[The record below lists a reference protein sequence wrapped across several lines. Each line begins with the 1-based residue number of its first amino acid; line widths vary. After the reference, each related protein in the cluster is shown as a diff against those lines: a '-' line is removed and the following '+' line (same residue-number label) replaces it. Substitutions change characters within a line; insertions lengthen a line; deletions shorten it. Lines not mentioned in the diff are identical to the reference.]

1 MPVYPLS
8 EPVFERMNS
17 LNLPSLHSLKTP
29 VVWNEDVYALG
40 RDSESDGKLHKYSP
54 TSNEWSSFSVP
65 SSIYASNSVLTTY
78 NSKLLLINGK
88 DMTLWE
94 FTNGDFAFK
103 ESCIKPIPSTYS
115 SQCSGVYNILATS
128 SDKYLTIIREDRLQR
143 IRNQLIYNGK
153 DWKLRQLEQIRLMSG
168 SSHNMVAI
176 DRHAV
181 FLIESNEWRNDVS
194 ILRALLMMTSFEE
207 NEDKAMAAISWEK
220 LEMIS
225 LKEFD
230 ALLCGRKYSII
241 IQNQQFYCVDS
252 KGIIFTTFL
261 QSPIVPIVWGNSGIN
276 FDQAPHLVGLPDGA
290 LLMIG
295 TINNQDGSQL
305 DVIKVSQKGNLYK

>member
-1 MPVYPLS
+1 MYPLS

-194 ILRALLMMTSFEE
+194 ILRALLMMTNFEE

-261 QSPIVPIVWGNSGIN
+261 QSPIVPIVWGNSGVN

>member
-1 MPVYPLS
+1 
-8 EPVFERMNS
+8 
-17 LNLPSLHSLKTP
+17 
-29 VVWNEDVYALG
+29 
-40 RDSESDGKLHKYSP
+40 
-54 TSNEWSSFSVP
+54 
-65 SSIYASNSVLTTY
+65 
-78 NSKLLLINGK
+78 
-88 DMTLWE
+88 MTLWE

-153 DWKLRQLEQIRLMSG
+153 DWRLRQLEQIRLMSG

-181 FLIESNEWRNDVS
+181 FLIASNEWRNDIS
-194 ILRALLMMTSFEE
+194 ILRAPLMMTSFEGS
-207 NEDKAMAAISWEK
+207 EDKAMAATSWEK

-225 LKEFD
+225 LEEFD

-241 IQNQQFYCVDS
+241 VQNQQFYCVDS
-252 KGIIFTTFL
+252 KGIIFAAFL
-261 QSPIVPIVWGNSGIN
+261 QAPLLPIVWGDSGIK
-276 FDQAPHLVGLPDGA
+276 FDQAPHLVGLPDRA

-295 TINNQDGSQL
+295 TISNQDGSQL
-305 DVIKVSQKGNLYK
+305 DVIKVSQKGNHYK